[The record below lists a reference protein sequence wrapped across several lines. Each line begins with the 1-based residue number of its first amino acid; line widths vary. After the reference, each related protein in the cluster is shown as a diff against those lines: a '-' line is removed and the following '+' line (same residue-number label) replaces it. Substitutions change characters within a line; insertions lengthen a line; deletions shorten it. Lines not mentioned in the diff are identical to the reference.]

1 MSQETNQET
10 TGKNTKNECLNELHK
25 LSMVW
30 YDPVTWEYRAIPV
43 TGKEVAF
50 KNQIIFLNAF
60 PINAFMGKNAVLRV
74 MYCGGLK
81 DIQDAIK
88 TVINNNNVINFISH
102 ESTAK
107 ALGLNPNKALY
118 SYREGDV
125 IIIVTLNKPL
135 RNVVD
140 MQVTADD
147 LDVYLVKAIQ

>member
-10 TGKNTKNECLNELHK
+10 TGKDVKSECLNELNK

-30 YDPVTWEYRAIPV
+30 YNPVTWEYTASPV
-43 TGKEVAF
+43 RGNEIAF

-60 PINAFMGKNAVLRV
+60 PISAFMGKNAVLRV
-74 MYCGGLK
+74 MHCGALK
-81 DIQDAIK
+81 DIYDLLK
-88 TVINNNNVINFISH
+88 TVINNNNVISFISH

-107 ALGLNPNKALY
+107 AVGLNPNKALY
-118 SYREGDV
+118 SYREGDT

-140 MQVTADD
+140 MQVTVND

>member
-1 MSQETNQET
+1 MSQEKGQEKNKET
-10 TGKNTKNECLNELHK
+10 TGKECVNELHK

-30 YDPVTWEYRAIPV
+30 YDPVTWEYRAIPT

-60 PINAFMGKNAVLRV
+60 PINAFMGKSAILKV
-74 MYCGGLK
+74 MHCGALK
-81 DIQDAIK
+81 DIYDTIK
-88 TVINNNNVINFISH
+88 TVINNNNIINFISH

-118 SYREGDV
+118 SYREGDT

-140 MQVTADD
+140 MQVTVND

>member
-10 TGKNTKNECLNELHK
+10 TGKDVKSECLNELNK

-30 YDPVTWEYRAIPV
+30 YNPVTWEYTASPV
-43 TGKEVAF
+43 RGNEIAF

-74 MYCGGLK
+74 MHCGALK
-81 DIQDAIK
+81 DIYDTIK

-118 SYREGDV
+118 SYRDGDV

-140 MQVTADD
+140 MQVTVND

>member
-1 MSQETNQET
+1 MSQEKGQEKNKET
-10 TGKNTKNECLNELHK
+10 TVKECVNELHK
-25 LSMVW
+25 LTMVW
-30 YDPVTWEYRAIPV
+30 YNPVTWEYTAFPV
-43 TGKEVAF
+43 TGNEVAF
-50 KNQIIFLNAF
+50 RNQIIFLNAF
-60 PINAFMGKNAVLRV
+60 PINAFMGKNAVLKV
-74 MYCGGLK
+74 MHCGALK

-118 SYREGDV
+118 SYREGDI

-135 RNVVD
+135 RNVQD
-140 MQVTADD
+140 MQVTIND

>member
-1 MSQETNQET
+1 MSEETM
-10 TGKNTKNECLNELHK
+10 GKNTKNDAKNQCINELHK
-25 LSMVW
+25 LTMVW
-30 YDPVTWEYRAIPV
+30 YDPVTWEYRAIPT

-50 KNQIIFLNAF
+50 RNQVIFLNAF

-74 MYCGGLK
+74 MYCGALK
-81 DIQDAIK
+81 DIEDTMK

-107 ALGLNPNKALY
+107 ALGLSPNKALY

-140 MQVTADD
+140 MQVTVND

>member
-1 MSQETNQET
+1 MSQEKGQET
-10 TGKNTKNECLNELHK
+10 MDKNTKDECLNELNK
-25 LSMVW
+25 LAMVW
-30 YDPVTWEYRAIPV
+30 YNPVTWEWRSSPV
-43 TGKEVAF
+43 TGNEVAF
-50 KNQIIFLNAF
+50 RNQIIFLNAF

-74 MYCGGLK
+74 MHCGALK

-118 SYREGDV
+118 SYREGDI

-135 RNVVD
+135 RNVQD
-140 MQVTADD
+140 MQVTIND
-147 LDVYLVKAIQ
+147 LDVYLVKSIQ

>member
-1 MSQETNQET
+1 MNQEK
-10 TGKNTKNECLNELHK
+10 GQENTEKDPKNECLNELNK
-25 LSMVW
+25 LTMVW
-30 YDPVTWEYRAIPV
+30 YNPVTWEWRANPT
-43 TGKEVAF
+43 TGNEVAF
-50 KNQIIFLNAF
+50 RNQVIFLNAF

-74 MYCGGLK
+74 MYCGALK
-81 DIQDAIK
+81 DIEDTMK
-88 TVINNNNVINFISH
+88 TVISNNNVINFISH

-140 MQVTADD
+140 MQVTIND

>member
-1 MSQETNQET
+1 MSQEKNKET
-10 TGKNTKNECLNELHK
+10 TGKECVNELHK

-50 KNQIIFLNAF
+50 KNQVIFLNAF

-81 DIQDAIK
+81 DIQDTIK

>member
-10 TGKNTKNECLNELHK
+10 TGKDVKNECMNELNK

-30 YDPVTWEYRAIPV
+30 YNPVTWEYTASPV
-43 TGKEVAF
+43 RGNEIAF

-60 PINAFMGKNAVLRV
+60 PISAFMGKNAVLRV
-74 MYCGGLK
+74 MHCGALK
-81 DIQDAIK
+81 DIYDTIK

-118 SYREGDV
+118 SYREGDT

-140 MQVTADD
+140 MQVTIND

>member
-1 MSQETNQET
+1 MSQEKGQENT
-10 TGKNTKNECLNELHK
+10 EKNPKTECLNELHK
-25 LSMVW
+25 LTMVW

-50 KNQIIFLNAF
+50 KNQVIFLNAF
-60 PINAFMGKNAVLRV
+60 PINAFMGKSAILKV
-74 MYCGGLK
+74 MHCGALK
-81 DIQDAIK
+81 DIYDTIK

-140 MQVTADD
+140 MQVTIND

>member
-1 MSQETNQET
+1 MNQEK
-10 TGKNTKNECLNELHK
+10 GQEKEPNQEKKECLNELNK
-25 LSMVW
+25 LTMVW

-50 KNQIIFLNAF
+50 KNQVIFLNAF

-74 MYCGGLK
+74 MYCGALK
-81 DIQDAIK
+81 DIYDLLK

-107 ALGLNPNKALY
+107 ALGLSPNKALY
-118 SYREGDV
+118 SYREGDI

-135 RNVVD
+135 RNMTD
-140 MQVTADD
+140 MQVTIND

>member
-10 TGKNTKNECLNELHK
+10 TGKDVKSECLNELNK
-25 LSMVW
+25 LSMIW
-30 YDPVTWEYRAIPV
+30 YNPVTWEYTAFPV
-43 TGKEVAF
+43 TGNEIAF

-60 PINAFMGKNAVLRV
+60 PINAFMGKSAILKV
-74 MYCGGLK
+74 MHCGALK
-81 DIQDAIK
+81 DIYDTIK

-107 ALGLNPNKALY
+107 ALGLSPNKALY

-140 MQVTADD
+140 MQVTIDD